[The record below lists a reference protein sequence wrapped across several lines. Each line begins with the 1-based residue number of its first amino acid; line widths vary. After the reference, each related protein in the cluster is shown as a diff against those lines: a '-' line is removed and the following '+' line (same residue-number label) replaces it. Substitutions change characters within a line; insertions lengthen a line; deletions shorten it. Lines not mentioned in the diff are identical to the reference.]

1 MRKDIL
7 SYFDNYCNIGLSPIV
22 VNFMSKKPVLA
33 GWNENYSQKRW
44 RSILCRDERDFNIAI
59 LLGRVVD
66 VEADSEEGNELLQ
79 SLIGDSKHPCFRSSR
94 SVHHL
99 FLNPD
104 PSLTM
109 KVYHGIEF
117 RGNKVCSVMPP
128 SVHEDGTEY
137 RFLKSS
143 QFPIPQMPDDLLRF
157 YWGNRKA
164 EMDLAS
170 PRKPA
175 KPKVKKDHKKLA
187 CPECKKTVYIHKKR
201 LVLEVR
207 SFSQKGMFWS
217 CRSCRTIDVRESC
230 RTIRSQTA
238 KE

>member
-7 SYFDNYCNIGLSPIV
+7 VYFDSYCNIGLKPIV
-22 VNFMSKKPVLA
+22 VGFMSKKPVLK
-33 GWNENYSQKRW
+33 GWNENYDRGRW
-44 RSILCRDERDFNIAI
+44 RSILCRDECDFNIAI
-59 LLGRVVD
+59 LLGDVVD
-66 VEADSEEGNELLQ
+66 VEADSEEGNELLRG
-79 SLIGDSKHPCFRSSR
+79 LIGECDHPCFRSSR

-109 KVYHGIEF
+109 RVYNGIEF

-137 RFLKSS
+137 KFLKSS
-143 QFPIPQMPDDLLRF
+143 RFPIPNMPDDLLRF
-157 YWGNRKA
+157 YWGNRRA
-164 EMDLAS
+164 EKDSAAT
-170 PRKPA
+170 A
-175 KPKVKKDHKKLA
+175 KPSKPKLKRDHKRVVCQK
-187 CPECKKTVYIHKKR
+187 CGKGVYIHKKR

-207 SFSQKGMFWS
+207 SFSQHGMPWS

-230 RTIRSQTA
+230 RQIRSQTA